1 MTIAKIAHYE
11 ILGEL
16 GSGGMGVVYRARD
29 NKLKREI
36 ALKLLS
42 EKFAS
47 NSAYLQRFQREAQA
61 ASSLNHPNICTIY
74 EIGEYEGKHYIAM
87 ELLEGK
93 TLRGMMQGKPLQADQ
108 IIHIALQIAEA
119 LEAAH
124 AKGIIHRDIKPAN
137 IFVSQRGHIKILD
150 FGLAK
155 LIPSTNEQPE
165 SPSPLKDTHPTEIT
179 EEYLTA
185 PQIVIGTLPYMSPEQ
200 ALGEELDTRT
210 DLFSLGTVLYELS
223 TGSPAF
229 KGAHPS
235 ALFQEI
241 LTKNPPPTR
250 QMNREILPKLEDLVS
265 KLLEKDKDLRYQ
277 TASDLCADLKRLRRD
292 MELQR
297 SISGITASKNTSG
310 SWQPETTAVHLNTA
324 HSNRISGWR
333 PNLGF
338 LNVFRKPKVA
348 ITAACAILALLAGF
362 LIRSLIRPNYIPCIE
377 ISNFEGDSK
386 SVDPQLVGFVLKRTL
401 SQFPEIIVVNPEEF
415 RCLLKLG
422 KSEMEEQVPESS
434 GISGVLDKLSKREK
448 AHEPAIHVSAELQ
461 DSLGRLQVKLKW
473 KVRGKDDDPTPYSF
487 RGMDELLDTGIDKL
501 VLDILQLYD
510 PDFEGQSLNGNQSD
524 YQTAEQLLTSNWD
537 SLKSYYNGTTAW
549 QQLDDSAAE
558 RALKDAIEYDPD
570 FALAHLTLGEVLI
583 WQNKWDAAFSE
594 ISKAQEK
601 TTSLTKIDQL
611 RVDALRARVLG
622 NIDDEKDF
630 LHQLIEL
637 QPYKKENY
645 YELAE
650 CYFHNANVDEA
661 IPKYLEALKLEEQFP
676 RAHNHLA
683 YCYAWEGQ
691 HTLALNECNRYLDL
705 EPTAN
710 AYDSYGDIYM
720 HAGEYAKAIE
730 MKRMAITLQP
740 DNFWANRNLEFINI
754 LQGRYKDAER
764 ALKSLL
770 EKAEDTSQKAQCYA
784 ALGFLYYRKGEL
796 QRGRNMC
803 DQGLKLLGPLQND
816 SPLDEL
822 LWVAGNIEIERNNL
836 TAARRSLERLDE
848 ILTNN
853 SIKATENYKP
863 AYKYFLHLSARILA
877 REGDIDGALD
887 KIKDLEWIKQK
898 LGYWGTAYD
907 RAFFFDAIGQ
917 VYEGVNE
924 LQKAEESYTDALD
937 YNQNYTLARFHLCRL
952 LESNGMAEEARQ
964 EINKVLADWQ
974 DADPDMPE
982 LVKARSMASSEQ

>member
-29 NKLKREI
+29 NKLRREI

-47 NSAYLQRFQREAQA
+47 NNAYLQRFQREAQA

-74 EIGEYEGKHYIAM
+74 EIGEHEGRHYIAM

-93 TLRGMMQGKPLQADQ
+93 TLRGMMQGKPLQIDQ

-137 IFVSQRGHIKILD
+137 IFASQRGHIKILD

-155 LIPSTNEQPE
+155 LVPSTIEPE
-165 SPSPLKDTHPTEIT
+165 SPSPVKDTHPAEIT

-210 DLFSLGTVLYELS
+210 DLFSLGAVLYELS

-250 QMNREILPKLEDLVS
+250 QMNREIPPKLEDLVS

-277 TASDLCADLKRLRRD
+277 TASDLRADLKRLRRD

-297 SISGITASKNTSG
+297 SISGITASTGTSG
-310 SWQPETTAVHLNTA
+310 SWQPETASLRLNTA
-324 HSNRISGWR
+324 HLNSASGWR
-333 PNLGF
+333 PNLNF
-338 LNVFRKPKVA
+338 LNVFRKPKVTI
-348 ITAACAILALLAGF
+348 ITACAILALLAGF
-362 LIRSLIRPNYIPCIE
+362 LIRNLIRPNYVPCIE
-377 ISNFEGDSK
+377 LADFEGDSQP
-386 SVDPQLVGFVLKRTL
+386 VDPQLVGLILKRTL
-401 SQFPEIIVVNPEEF
+401 SQFPEITVVDPEEF

-422 KSEMEEQVPESS
+422 EDETEEQAPKSS
-434 GISGVLDKLSKREK
+434 GISGVLDKLSLRKK
-448 AHEPAIHVSAELQ
+448 AHAPAIRVSAELQ
-461 DSLGRLQVKLKW
+461 EALGRLQVRLKW
-473 KVRGKDDDPTPYSF
+473 KVRGKDYDPPPYSF
-487 RGMDELLDTGIDKL
+487 HGINELLDTGIDKL
-501 VLDILQLYD
+501 ALDILQLYD
-510 PDFEGQSLNGNQSD
+510 PDFEGQALNGSQSD
-524 YQTAEQLLTSNWD
+524 YRTAEQLLTSNWD
-537 SLKSYYNGTTAW
+537 SLKSYYTGTTAW
-549 QQLDDSAAE
+549 QQLNDDAAE
-558 RALKDAIEYDPD
+558 RALKVALEYDPN
-570 FALAHLTLGEVLI
+570 FALAHLMLGEVLI
-583 WQNKWDAAFSE
+583 WQTKLEAAFSE
-594 ISKAQEK
+594 ITKAQEK
-601 TTSLTKIDQL
+601 TTSLTQTDQL

-622 NIDDEKDF
+622 HTGEEKKK
-630 LHQLIEL
+630 LQELIEL

-645 YELAE
+645 YEMAE
-650 CYFHNANVDEA
+650 CYFHNADVDPA
-661 IPKYLEALKLEEQFP
+661 INKYRDALKLEEQFP
-676 RAHNHLA
+676 RAYNHLA
-683 YCYAWEGQ
+683 YCYAWKGQ
-691 HTLALNECNRYLDL
+691 HSQALNACNRYLEL

-730 MKRMAITLQP
+730 MKREAIRLQP
-740 DNFWANRNLEFINI
+740 DHYWASRNLAFINI
-754 LQGRYKDAER
+754 LQGRYKDAES

-770 EKAEDTSQKAQCYA
+770 GKTEDTSKKAQCYS

-803 DQGLKLLGPLQND
+803 DQGLTLLGPLQND

-822 LWVAGNIEIERNNL
+822 LWVDGNIEIERNNL
-836 TAARRSLERLDE
+836 TAARQSLERLGE
-848 ILTNN
+848 ILTINN
-853 SIKATENYKP
+853 INITNNYKP
-863 AYKYFLHLSARILA
+863 TYKYFVHLSARILA
-877 REGDIDGALD
+877 REGDINGALN
-887 KIKDLEWIKQK
+887 KIEDLKYIKEK

-917 VYEGVNE
+917 VYEEVHE
-924 LQKAEESYTDALD
+924 LQKAEESYTDALK
-937 YNQNYTLARFHLCRL
+937 YNQNYTLARFHLSRL
-952 LESNGMAEEARQ
+952 LESNGKAEEARQ
-964 EINKVLADWQ
+964 EIKKVLADWK

-982 LVKARSMASSEQ
+982 LVKARSMVSSGQ

>member
-29 NKLKREI
+29 NKLGREI
-36 ALKLLS
+36 AIKLLS

-47 NSAYLQRFQREAQA
+47 NNAYLQRFQREAQA
-61 ASSLNHPNICTIY
+61 ASSLNHANICTIY
-74 EIGEYEGKHYIAM
+74 EIGEHEGKHYIAM
-87 ELLEGK
+87 ELLEGAS
-93 TLRGMMQGKPLQADQ
+93 LRSMMQGKPLQVDQ

-137 IFVSQRGHIKILD
+137 IFVSQRGHVKILD

-155 LIPSTNEQPE
+155 LVPSTIEQPE
-165 SPSPLKDTHPTEIT
+165 SPPPLKDAHPAGIT

-200 ALGEELDTRT
+200 ALGEELDART
-210 DLFSLGTVLYELS
+210 DLFSLGAVLYELS
-223 TGSPAF
+223 TGNPAF
-229 KGAHPS
+229 KGTHPS

-241 LTKNPPPTR
+241 LTKNPPPTI
-250 QMNREILPKLEDLVS
+250 QKNREIPPKLEDLVS

-297 SISGITASKNTSG
+297 SISGITASKSTSG
-310 SWQPETTAVHLNTA
+310 SWHPEIMASHLNTA
-324 HSNRISGWR
+324 HSNSGSGWR
-333 PNLGF
+333 PNLSF
-338 LNVFRKPKVA
+338 LHVFRKPKVT
-348 ITAACAILALLAGF
+348 IIAACAILALLAGF
-362 LIRSLIRPNYIPCIE
+362 LIRSLGRPNYVPCIE
-377 ISNFEGDSK
+377 LANFEGDSK
-386 SVDPQLVGFVLKRTL
+386 SVDPQLVGFILKRTL
-401 SQFPEIIVVNPEEF
+401 SQFPEITVVDPKEF
-415 RCLLKLG
+415 NYLLKLG
-422 KSEMEEQVPESS
+422 KSEMEEQASKSS
-434 GISGVLDKLSKREK
+434 GISGVLDKLSLREK

-461 DSLGRLQVKLKW
+461 DSLGRLQVRMKW
-473 KVRGKDDDPTPYSF
+473 KVRGKDDDPPPYYF
-487 RGMDELLDTGIDKL
+487 RGIDELLDTGIDKL

-510 PDFEGQSLNGNQSD
+510 PDFEGQALNGSRSD

-549 QQLDDSAAE
+549 QELDDSTAE
-558 RALKDAIEYDPD
+558 RALKDALEYDPG
-570 FALAHLTLGEVLI
+570 FALAHLMLGEVLI

-594 ISKAQEK
+594 ISKAWEK
-601 TTSLTKIDQL
+601 TTSLTQIDQL

-622 NIDDEKDF
+622 NIDDEKKY
-630 LHQLIEL
+630 LQELIGL

-650 CYFHNANVDEA
+650 CYFHNANVVEA
-661 IPKYLEALKLEEQFP
+661 IPKYLEALNLEEQFP

-683 YCYAWEGQ
+683 YCYAWEGE
-691 HTLALNECNRYLDL
+691 HPKALATCMRYLEL
-705 EPTAN
+705 EPSPN
-710 AYDSYGDIYM
+710 AYDSLGDIYM
-720 HAGEYAKAIE
+720 HAGEYADAIE
-730 MKRMAITLQP
+730 MKRRAIQLQP
-740 DNFWANRNLEFINI
+740 DNFWANRNLAFINI
-754 LQGRYKDAER
+754 LQGRYKDAEST
-764 ALKSLL
+764 LKSLL

-796 QRGRNMC
+796 QRGRLMC
-803 DQGLKLLGPLQND
+803 DQGLILLGTLQND

-822 LWVAGNIEIERNNL
+822 LWVAGDIEIERNNL
-836 TAARRSLERLDE
+836 PAARQSLERLGE

-853 SIKATENYKP
+853 NIEAAKNYKP

-877 REGDIDGALD
+877 REGDIEGALE
-887 KIKDLEWIKQK
+887 KIEDLKWIHEK

-907 RAFFFDAIGQ
+907 FAFFFDAIGK
-917 VYEGVNE
+917 VYEEVNE

-937 YNQNYTLARFHLCRL
+937 YNQNYTLARFHLSRL
-952 LESNGMAEEARQ
+952 LESNGVAEEARQ
-964 EINKVLADWQ
+964 EMEKVLADWQ

-982 LVKARSMASSEQ
+982 LVKARSMVSSEQ